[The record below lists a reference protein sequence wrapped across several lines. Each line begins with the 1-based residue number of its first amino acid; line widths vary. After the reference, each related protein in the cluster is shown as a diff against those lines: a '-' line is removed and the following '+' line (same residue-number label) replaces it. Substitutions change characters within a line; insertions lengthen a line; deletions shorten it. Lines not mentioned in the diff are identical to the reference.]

1 MYCTLADLEKRLDR
15 QKLIE
20 ISNDR
25 GSPVLDGQGNP
36 TVNEANVN
44 MAIEEAG
51 AEMDTYLGR
60 RYPVPL
66 SPVPAVVVKLAV
78 DIAIYNLFSR
88 GWMQEEDQT
97 IHTRYRGAIKL
108 LEKMGSGEVQLPGRE
123 QGIVV
128 QAPPKVFGD
137 DFRKAYD

>member
-25 GSPVLDGQGNP
+25 DNPVLDDQGNP

-66 SPVPAVVVKLAV
+66 SPVPDVVVKLAV

-88 GWMQEEDQT
+88 GWMQQEDQT
-97 IHTRYRGAIKL
+97 IYTRYRGAIKL
-108 LEKMGSGEVQLPGRE
+108 LEKMASGKVQLPGRE

-128 QAPPKVFGD
+128 RAPAKVFGD

>member
-1 MYCTLADLEKRLDR
+1 MYCTLADLKKRLDL

-25 GSPVLDGQGNP
+25 DNPVLDDQGNP
-36 TVNEANVN
+36 TVNEVNVS
-44 MAIEEAG
+44 MAIQESG
-51 AEMDTYLGR
+51 AEMDAYLGG

-66 SPVPAVVVKLAV
+66 SPVPDVVVKLAV

-97 IHTRYRGAIKL
+97 IYSRYRRAIKL
-108 LEKMGSGEVQLPGRE
+108 LEKMASGEVQLPGRE

-128 QAPPKVFGD
+128 KAPPKVFGD